1 MGRIF
6 SQYDPR
12 GGVTDPMLQA
22 LNALGYASFYGSRDR
37 LGFRN
42 VTSAGRAAGLDP
54 HDFEGD
60 FIKNYTGVDPN
71 DHSGALWQYDWWEQP
86 SQLGALGAAVGTPQ
100 GFSFPPQQSGLEAL
114 LPLLTTIVNK
124 PTPAAAPGLDPAT
137 LSAIL
142 ASVQPPQAPVSAS
155 PVQTQSPPMMPSA
168 GGGGSASITPMLAAG
183 GGTTPI
189 EDPFTAWLRSML
201 GQQGVGR

>member
-6 SQYDPR
+6 SQYDPH
-12 GGVTDPMLQA
+12 GGITDPMLQA
-22 LNALGYASFYGSRDR
+22 LNALGYANFYGSKDR

-42 VTSAGRAAGLDP
+42 VTAAGQAAGLDP

-60 FIKNYTGVDPN
+60 FIQGFNSPN
-71 DHSGALWQYDWWEQP
+71 PLWNYDWWEQP

-124 PTPAAAPGLDPAT
+124 PTPAAAPGMDPAT

-142 ASVQPPQAPVSAS
+142 GSLQPPQAPVSAS
-155 PVQTQSPPMMPSA
+155 PLQVQAPPMMPSA

-183 GGTTPI
+183 GGTTSI